1 MPHVWCQWI
10 IEGVSLVQRK
20 RMHFS
25 QLSGHI
31 GGLVAKSCWLNNV
44 KMDFWEN
51 LQGFNQKFN
60 RNLPSWMSMQVPMK
74 KLQTFTLTQILI
86 NNLNSISDL
95 GSQYSFQGFFQRVLN
110 PKRYENVKGCKTFS
124 LDTSQRNQA
133 FSIIYL
139 HV

>member
-1 MPHVWCQWI
+1 LPHVWCQWI

-74 KLQTFTLTQILI
+74 KPQTFILTQILVDH
-86 NNLNSISDL
+86 LNGISEL
-95 GSQYSFQGFFQRVLN
+95 GWLPLQSLKL
-110 PKRYENVKGCKTFS
+110 KRYENINGWKTFS
-124 LDTSQRNQA
+124 LDTSQRNQS
-133 FSIIYL
+133 FSMIYL